1 MAKVNL
7 DIAQRLDITCRKGD
21 SFNLALD
28 FGVDMGSG
36 GTWSMH
42 VLETDESVENSVVDF
57 TLTIGENDDGVTNAK
72 LEITADATE
81 MASVESGLYV
91 YDIQFASSSSPSVVT
106 TYLYGLFKIN
116 EDITD

>member
-42 VLETDESVENSVVDF
+42 VLETDESTENSIIDF
-57 TLTIGENDDGVTNAK
+57 TLSIGENDDEVANAK
-72 LEITADATE
+72 LKISADATA

-91 YDIQFASSSSPSVVT
+91 YDIQFATPATTPVVT

>member
-28 FGVDMGSG
+28 FGVDMGSSN
-36 GTWSMH
+36 TWSMH
-42 VLETDESVENSVVDF
+42 VLETDESTGNSIIDF
-57 TLTIGENDDGVTNAK
+57 SFTQESNDDGVSNAK
-72 LEITADATE
+72 LTITATAAE
-81 MASVESGLYV
+81 MAPVESGLYV
-91 YDIQFASSSSPSVVT
+91 YDIQVTQGTTVT